1 MREPIGSMI
10 DRREVLRMLG
20 IGSAGFVASQLA
32 GPPVYAQSHKG
43 TLVLAIDFADT
54 VTFDP
59 AHEFELYGAVDRGCL
74 L

>member
-1 MREPIGSMI
+1 MREPIGSMV

-20 IGSAGFVASQLA
+20 IGSAGFVASQFA

-59 AHEFELYGAVDRGCL
+59 AHESNYMAR
-74 L
+74 